1 MDSSTTF
8 RFHPLELILVY
19 QTGNILTAALFRTD
33 VTSLAL
39 YYLILSVFFFLEH
52 SNLNYPGWLNHT
64 FGLVLVM
71 PDHHRVHHHQDQFYT
86 DSNFADIFI
95 LLDRIF
101 GTFKLLSVIE
111 MKYGLKEFEPE
122 EKQTFLYPIK
132 SPIMNIERI
141 ETDVHA
147 TDDI

>member
-1 MDSSTTF
+1 
-8 RFHPLELILVY
+8 
-19 QTGNILTAALFRTD
+19 
-33 VTSLAL
+33 
-39 YYLILSVFFFLEH
+39 
-52 SNLNYPGWLNHT
+52 
-64 FGLVLVM
+64 
-71 PDHHRVHHHQDQFYT
+71 
-86 DSNFADIFI
+86 
-95 LLDRIF
+95 LDRIF